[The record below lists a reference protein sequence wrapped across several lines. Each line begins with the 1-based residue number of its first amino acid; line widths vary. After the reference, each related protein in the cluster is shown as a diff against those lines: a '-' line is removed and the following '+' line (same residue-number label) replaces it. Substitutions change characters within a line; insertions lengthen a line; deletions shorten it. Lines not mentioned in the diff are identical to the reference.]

1 MICKEISEPTKL
13 QQNQNQY
20 SYVQGDFERALGHFG
35 PSYYKNG
42 RCELPAFG
50 KVDGQGLCMGHAIVA
65 LDSDETR
72 FVLQQDEDAG

>member
-1 MICKEISEPTKL
+1 MGKKISKPTKL
-13 QQNQNQY
+13 QQKQNQC
-20 SYVQGDFERALGHFG
+20 SYIQGDLERAVGHFG

-50 KVDGQGLCMGHAIVA
+50 KVDGHSLCMGHAILA

-72 FVLQQDEDAG
+72 FVLQEEDAG